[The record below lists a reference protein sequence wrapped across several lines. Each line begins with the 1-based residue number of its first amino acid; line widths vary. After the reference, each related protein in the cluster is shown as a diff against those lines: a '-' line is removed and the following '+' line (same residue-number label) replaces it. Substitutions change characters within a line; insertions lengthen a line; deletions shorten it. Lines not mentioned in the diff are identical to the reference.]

1 MKKRYLAIG
10 LVQLALIVLSGWLRR
25 GAWKSIDF
33 DGGAWSPSVQ
43 TSFYLLAG
51 WLATIAIAIWLSIAD
66 KANRSMIVLFLVL
79 VLPSIELLSWFVVS
93 F

>member
-10 LVQLALIVLSGWLRR
+10 LVQLTLIALSGWIRR

-43 TSFYLLAG
+43 ISFYLLAG
-51 WLATIAIAIWLSIAD
+51 WLATVAIAGWLSIAD
-66 KANRSMIVLFLVL
+66 KTNRAMIVLFLVL
-79 VLPSIELLSWFVVS
+79 LLPSVELLSWFVVS

>member
-10 LVQLALIVLSGWLRR
+10 LVQLTLIVLSGWLRR

-33 DGGAWSPSVQ
+33 DGGTWAPDVHI
-43 TSFYLLAG
+43 SFYLLAG

-66 KANRSMIVLFLVL
+66 KANRSMIVLFLVVL
-79 VLPSIELLSWFVVS
+79 LPSIELLSWFVFS

>member
-10 LVQLALIVLSGWLRR
+10 LVQLTLIVLSGWIRR

-33 DGGAWSPSVQ
+33 DGGAWSPDVQ
-43 TSFYLLAG
+43 ISFYLLAG
-51 WLATIAIAIWLSIAD
+51 WLATIALAIWLSVSD
-66 KANRSMIVLFLVL
+66 KANRSMIVLFLVVL
-79 VLPSIELLSWFVVS
+79 LPSIELLSWFVVS